1 MNFNVTPDFLT
12 IDGLTVPILVCD
24 RETVLYYFDLVEN
37 LKHTDPEHFPNAYK
51 ELRNRVLRLRMAM
64 YYRCEVSGEL
74 RLLSSLCLFEDK
86 IVFTRVKRSILR
98 ERKQQ
103 ERIKERE
110 MKKQQK
116 ILQKEE
122 AKEQRKQQAKSQALA
137 KRGKTRLEIAMM
149 NGRVTEEEFNA
160 VDKTITPEDYQ
171 KEFDLLQK
179 SGLLSMIEKERLPKV
194 MTHDII
200 LERIYQL
207 KADRATAEFMRGLR
221 S

>member
-1 MNFNVTPDFLT
+1 MNFNITPDFLH
-12 IDGLTVPILVCD
+12 IDGQAVPILVCD
-24 RETVLYYFDLVEN
+24 RETVLYYFDVVQQLE
-37 LKHTDPEHFPNAYK
+37 HTDPEQFPNAYK
-51 ELRNRVLRLRMAM
+51 ELRNRVMRLRMAM
-64 YYRCEVSGEL
+64 YYRCEISGEL

-86 IVFTRVKRSILR
+86 IIFTRVKRAILR

-103 ERIKERE
+103 AKLKEKE
-110 MKKQQK
+110 MKKQRK
-116 ILQKEE
+116 IIQKEE
-122 AKEQRKQQAKSQALA
+122 AKEQRKQQALA

-149 NGRVTEEEFNA
+149 NGRVTEEEFNS

-171 KEFDLLQK
+171 KEFELLQK
-179 SGLLSMIEKERLPKV
+179 SGLLSMIEKDRLPKV

-207 KADRATAEFMRGLR
+207 KADRATAEFMKGLR

>member
-1 MNFNVTPDFLT
+1 MNFNVKPDFLH
-12 IDGLTVPILVCD
+12 IDGQAVPILVCD
-24 RETVLYYFDLVEN
+24 RETVLYYFDVVQQLE
-37 LKHTDPEHFPNAYK
+37 HTDPEQFPNAYK
-51 ELRNRVLRLRMAM
+51 ELRNRVMRLRMAM
-64 YYRCEVSGEL
+64 YYRCEISGEL

-86 IVFTRVKRSILR
+86 IVFTRVKRAILR

-103 ERIKERE
+103 EKLKERE

-116 ILQKEE
+116 IIQKEE
-122 AKEQRKQQAKSQALA
+122 AKEQRKQQALA

-149 NGRVTEEEFNA
+149 NGRVTEEEFNT

-171 KEFDLLQK
+171 KEFELLQK
-179 SGLLSMIEKERLPKV
+179 SGLLSMIEKDRLLKV

-207 KADRATAEFMRGLR
+207 KADRATAEFMQSLR

>member
-1 MNFNVTPDFLT
+1 MNFNIKPDFLH
-12 IDGLTVPILVCD
+12 IDGQAVPILVCD
-24 RETVLYYFDLVEN
+24 RETVLYYFDVVQQLE
-37 LKHTDPEHFPNAYK
+37 HTDPEQFPNAYK
-51 ELRNRVLRLRMAM
+51 ELRNRVMRLRMAM
-64 YYRCEVSGEL
+64 YYRCEISGEL

-86 IVFTRVKRSILR
+86 IIFTRVKRAIMR

-103 ERIKERE
+103 EKLKERE

-116 ILQKEE
+116 IIQKEE
-122 AKEQRKQQAKSQALA
+122 AKEQRKQQALA
-137 KRGKTRLEIAMM
+137 KRGKTRLEIAIM

-171 KEFDLLQK
+171 KEFELLQK
-179 SGLLSMIEKERLPKV
+179 SGLLSMIEKDRLPKV

-207 KADRATAEFMRGLR
+207 KADRATAEFMKGLR

>member
-1 MNFNVTPDFLT
+1 MNFNIKPDFLH
-12 IDGLTVPILVCD
+12 IDGQAVPILVCD
-24 RETVLYYFDLVEN
+24 RETVLYYFDVVQQLE
-37 LKHTDPEHFPNAYK
+37 HTDPEQFPNAYK
-51 ELRNRVLRLRMAM
+51 ELRNRVMRLRMAM
-64 YYRCEVSGEL
+64 YYRCEISGEL

-86 IVFTRVKRSILR
+86 IVFTRVKRAILR

-103 ERIKERE
+103 EKLKEKE

-116 ILQKEE
+116 IIQKEE
-122 AKEQRKQQAKSQALA
+122 AKELRKQQALA

-171 KEFDLLQK
+171 KEFELLQK
-179 SGLLSMIEKERLPKV
+179 SGLLSMIEKDRLPKV

-207 KADRATAEFMRGLR
+207 KADRATAEFMQGLR

>member
-1 MNFNVTPDFLT
+1 MNFNITPDFLH
-12 IDGLTVPILVCD
+12 IDGQAVPILVCD
-24 RETVLYYFDLVEN
+24 RETVLYYFDVVQQLE
-37 LKHTDPEHFPNAYK
+37 HTDPEQFPNAYK
-51 ELRNRVLRLRMAM
+51 ELRNRVMRLRMAM
-64 YYRCEVSGEL
+64 YYRCEISGEL

-86 IVFTRVKRSILR
+86 IIFTRVKRAILR

-103 ERIKERE
+103 EKLKEKE
-110 MKKQQK
+110 MNKQRK

-122 AKEQRKQQAKSQALA
+122 AKELRKQQALA

-171 KEFDLLQK
+171 KEFELLQK
-179 SGLLSMIEKERLPKV
+179 SGLLSMIEKDRLPKV

-207 KADRATAEFMRGLR
+207 KADRATAEFMKGLR

>member
-1 MNFNVTPDFLT
+1 MNFNITPDFLH
-12 IDGLTVPILVCD
+12 IDGQAVPILVCD
-24 RETVLYYFDLVEN
+24 RDTVLYYFDVVQQLE
-37 LKHTDPEHFPNAYK
+37 HTDPEQFPNAYK
-51 ELRNRVLRLRMAM
+51 ELRNRVMRLRMAM
-64 YYRCEVSGEL
+64 YYRCEISGEL

-86 IVFTRVKRSILR
+86 IIFTRVKRAILR

-103 ERIKERE
+103 EKLKEKE
-110 MKKQQK
+110 MNKQRK

-122 AKEQRKQQAKSQALA
+122 AKELRKQQALA

-171 KEFDLLQK
+171 KEFELLQK
-179 SGLLSMIEKERLPKV
+179 SGLLSMIEKDRLPKV

-207 KADRATAEFMRGLR
+207 KADRATAEFMKGLR

>member
-1 MNFNVTPDFLT
+1 MNFNVTPDFLH
-12 IDGLTVPILVCD
+12 IDGQAVPILVCD
-24 RETVLYYFDLVEN
+24 RDTVLYYFDVVQQLE
-37 LKHTDPEHFPNAYK
+37 HTDPEQFPNAYK
-51 ELRNRVLRLRMAM
+51 ELRNRVMRLRMAM
-64 YYRCEVSGEL
+64 YYRCEISGEL

-86 IVFTRVKRSILR
+86 IIFTRVKRAILR

-103 ERIKERE
+103 EKFKEKE
-110 MKKQQK
+110 MNKQRK

-122 AKEQRKQQAKSQALA
+122 AKELRKQQALA

-171 KEFDLLQK
+171 KEFELLQK
-179 SGLLSMIEKERLPKV
+179 SGLLSMIEKDRLPKV

-207 KADRATAEFMRGLR
+207 KADRATAEFMKGLR

>member
-1 MNFNVTPDFLT
+1 MNFNITPDFLM
-12 IDGLTVPILVCD
+12 IDGQSVPILVCD
-24 RETVLYYFDLVEN
+24 RETVLYYFDVVEQ
-37 LKHTDPEHFPNAYK
+37 LEHTDPEHFPNAYK
-51 ELRNRVLRLRMAM
+51 ELRNRVMRLRMAM
-64 YYRCEVSGEL
+64 YYRCEISGEL

-86 IVFTRVKRSILR
+86 IVFTRVKRAILR

-103 ERIKERE
+103 EKIKERE

-116 ILQKEE
+116 LIQKEE
-122 AKEQRKQQAKSQALA
+122 AKEQRKQQALA

-179 SGLLSMIEKERLPKV
+179 SGLLSMIEKDRLPKV

-207 KADRATAEFMRGLR
+207 KADRATAEFMKGLK

>member
-1 MNFNVTPDFLT
+1 MNFNVTPDFLH
-12 IDGLTVPILVCD
+12 IDGQAVPILVCD
-24 RETVLYYFDLVEN
+24 RETVLYYFNVVQQLE
-37 LKHTDPEHFPNAYK
+37 HTDPEQFPNAYK
-51 ELRNRVLRLRMAM
+51 ELRNRVMRLRMAM
-64 YYRCEVSGEL
+64 YYRCEISGEL

-86 IVFTRVKRSILR
+86 IIFTRVKRAILR

-103 ERIKERE
+103 EKLKEKE

-116 ILQKEE
+116 IIQKEE
-122 AKEQRKQQAKSQALA
+122 AKEQRKQQALA

-149 NGRVTEEEFNA
+149 NGRVTEEEFNS

-171 KEFDLLQK
+171 KEFELLQK
-179 SGLLSMIEKERLPKV
+179 SGLLSMIEKDRLPKV

-207 KADRATAEFMRGLR
+207 KADRATAEFMEGLR

>member
-1 MNFNVTPDFLT
+1 MNFNITPDFLH
-12 IDGLTVPILVCD
+12 IDGQAVPILVCD
-24 RETVLYYFDLVEN
+24 RETVLYYFDVVQQLE
-37 LKHTDPEHFPNAYK
+37 HTDPEQFPNAYK
-51 ELRNRVLRLRMAM
+51 ELRNRVMRLRMAM
-64 YYRCEVSGEL
+64 YYRCEISGEL

-86 IVFTRVKRSILR
+86 IIFTRVKRAILR
-98 ERKQQ
+98 ELKQQ
-103 ERIKERE
+103 EKLKEKE
-110 MKKQQK
+110 MNKQRK

-122 AKEQRKQQAKSQALA
+122 AKELRKQQALA

-171 KEFDLLQK
+171 KEFELLQK
-179 SGLLSMIEKERLPKV
+179 SGLLSMIEKDRLPKV

-207 KADRATAEFMRGLR
+207 KADRATAEFMKGLR